1 MTSRRPIRA
10 LWMLALFV
18 LAQLVPVAAL
28 AATDG
33 MAGMA
38 CCKDGKDS
46 CCRRKA
52 MRKAPAMVAGHG
64 CAACHGMPTVAGAAA
79 DVTAPALAA
88 GEFAGGDCVAV
99 GVEMVGMAAGAEAWR
114 FQRPPPDGFFS

>member
-1 MTSRRPIRA
+1 MRTRRPIRA

-46 CCRRKA
+46 CCRRKG
-52 MRKAPAMVAGHG
+52 MKKGPALVAGHG
-64 CAACHGMPTVAGAAA
+64 CAACHGTPTVAGAAGE
-79 DVTAPALAA
+79 TALPAMAA
-88 GEFAGGDCVAV
+88 GEFVGGDRVAPSTERRGVAAGGD
-99 GVEMVGMAAGAEAWR
+99 AWR
-114 FQRPPPDGFFS
+114 FQRPPPVGLFS